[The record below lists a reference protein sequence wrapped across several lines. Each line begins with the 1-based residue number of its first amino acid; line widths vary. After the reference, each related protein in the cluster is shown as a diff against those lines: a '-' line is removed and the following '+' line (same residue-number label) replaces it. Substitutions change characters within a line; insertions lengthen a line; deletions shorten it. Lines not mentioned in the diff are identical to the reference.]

1 MHIQN
6 KNTLCACGSGDKY
19 KHCCGHKALVQQS
32 EKIDQELNDFHSKL
46 IQAASQQFNSALL
59 SYIKKQHHEIDHPDR
74 LSIFQAGLYFWFVA
88 CYLMPNRKQTIFE
101 ALLNMNASTYHKN
114 TVRYLRHWQSL
125 KPSIFYVNRVTEE
138 VVELEELTQ
147 GVPIT
152 LDKSF
157 ADDLIEDTIVIGT
170 LSPFTTSRRFLIVTV
185 KLFNNSR
192 EEVLT
197 YLEKYPFKKDMA
209 QYPSFLKAVLNAE
222 YLTIEWEQTEYEA
235 VADMFIDYMVEENKD
250 DHLIMTGM
258 KLWHD
263 LCREKEPQVK
273 NIKNYAAALTYM
285 ICSESNER
293 LTQAEIAKLYEVN
306 PSTLSQTLKRLK

>member
-32 EKIDQELNDFHSKL
+32 KKIDQELNDFHSKL
-46 IQAASQQFNSALL
+46 IQAASQQLNTALL
-59 SYIKKQHHEIDHPDR
+59 TFIKKQHQEIDHPDR
-74 LSIFQAGLYFWFVA
+74 LSVFQAGLYFWFVTS
-88 CYLMPNRKQTIFE
+88 YLIPGRKQTVFE
-101 ALLNMNASTYHKN
+101 GLLNMNLSAYHKN

-125 KPSIFYVNRVTEE
+125 KPSIFYVHDVTEE
-138 VVELEELTQ
+138 EVTLEELTQ
-147 GVPIT
+147 GVTLT
-152 LDKSF
+152 LDKSS

-170 LSPFTTSRRFLIVTV
+170 LAPFSASRRFLIVTV

-192 EEVLT
+192 EELLL
-197 YLEKYPFKKDMA
+197 YLKQHPFKKDMA
-209 QYPSFLKAVLNAE
+209 QYPAFLKAVLNAE
-222 YLTIEWEQTEYEA
+222 HLTIEWKESEYEA
-235 VADMFIDYMVEENKD
+235 VADLFIDYMVEENKD
-250 DHLIMTGM
+250 DRLIMTGI

-285 ICSESNER
+285 ICSESNGR
-293 LTQAEIAKLYEVN
+293 LTQAEIAKMYEVN